1 MTTTTATTPEVAAAT
16 GTWELDV
23 PHTRFAFAAKHAMV
37 STVHGQFGI
46 FDGELVLD
54 GENPENSSVSI
65 NIDAASIDTGTTQ
78 RDDHLRSAD
87 FLDVENYP
95 KLTFVSTGI
104 RYEGGNDF
112 AITGDL
118 TIRGTTRSVEFPV
131 ELQGTTTDPYGTQ
144 KIGFEGSTTIS
155 RKDFGLTWN
164 VALEAGGFMVGDKIK
179 IALDVEANK
188 KA

>member
-1 MTTTTATTPEVAAAT
+1 MSTTTITTPELAAAT

-23 PHTRFAFAAKHAMV
+23 AHTRFAFAAKHAMV

-54 GENPENSSVSI
+54 GENPQNSRASI
-65 NIDAASIDTGTTQ
+65 NIDASSISTSNTQ

-87 FLDVENYP
+87 FLDAENYP
-95 KLTFVSTGI
+95 SLTFVSTGI
-104 RYEGGNDF
+104 SYEGGDEF
-112 AITGDL
+112 VVTGDL
-118 TIRGTTRSVEFPV
+118 TIRGTTRSVEFPI
-131 ELQGTTTDPYGTQ
+131 ELQGTTTDPYGTE

-164 VALEAGGFMVGDKIK
+164 VALEAGGFMVSDKIK
-179 IALDVEANK
+179 ITLDVEANK

>member
-1 MTTTTATTPEVAAAT
+1 MTTTTTTPEVAAAT

-54 GENPENSSVSI
+54 GENPENSRVSI
-65 NIDAASIDTGTTQ
+65 NIDPSSIATGADQ

-87 FLDVENYP
+87 FLDVEKYP
-95 KLTFVSTGI
+95 SIKFVSTGI
-104 RYEGGNDF
+104 NYEGGNDF
-112 AITGDL
+112 VVTGDL
-118 TIRGTTRSVEFPV
+118 TIKDTTRSVEFPV
-131 ELQGTTTDPYGTQ
+131 ELQGTTTDPYGTE

-164 VALEAGGFMVGDKIK
+164 VALEAGGFLVGDKIK
-179 IALDVEANK
+179 ITLDVEANK